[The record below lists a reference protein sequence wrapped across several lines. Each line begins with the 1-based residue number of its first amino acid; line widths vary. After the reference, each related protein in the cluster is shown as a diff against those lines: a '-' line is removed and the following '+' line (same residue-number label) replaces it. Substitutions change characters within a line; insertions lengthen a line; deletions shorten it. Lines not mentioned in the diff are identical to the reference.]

1 MKRVLAFV
9 LLAFSALMLAQA
21 PQIKSGATVY
31 IEPANVGTKGQDT
44 QTMVDSGFETYLS
57 AAIMKK
63 GVPLVVVIDK
73 DKAEYIIRSNA
84 QQVLQHTLNSS
95 WIEISASFSVIDQ
108 RSSQVVFAG
117 STSQNSHRYR
127 SISGNTIKD
136 AAEDCAGQ
144 LAKFMKKHKG

>member
-1 MKRVLAFV
+1 MKRAFAFV
-9 LLAFSALMLAQA
+9 LLTLSTIALAQT

-31 IEPANVGTKGQDT
+31 FEPANVGTKGQNT
-44 QTMVDSGFETYLS
+44 QTMVEVGFETYLS

-84 QQVLQHTLNSS
+84 QQVLQHTGSSS

-108 RSSQVVFAG
+108 RTSQVVFAG
-117 STSQNSHRYR
+117 STSRNDPRYR
-127 SISGNTIKD
+127 STSRNSLKG
-136 AAEDCAGQ
+136 AAEDCAEQ
-144 LAKFMKKHKG
+144 LAKFIKKHK